1 MTEVEFPLHK
11 PGRASLIITSVL
23 LMVLVMTFPVAI
35 YMLVRMG
42 SLRVRVGARGLEA
55 RGWFL
60 TDEVSWDD
68 VERFGVLRVPVVARG
83 LGGLVV
89 KMKLNNLNE
98 GVNLVFRLKNGKDV
112 KFIANQY
119 ENHAAMIE
127 RVTASVRVPREE
139 IKMGALSWKWPERA

>member
-1 MTEVEFPLHK
+1 MNEVDFPLHK
-11 PGRASLIITSVL
+11 PGRTSLIITSVL
-23 LMVLVMTFPVAI
+23 LMILCMTFPVAI

-55 RGWFL
+55 KGWFM
-60 TDEVSWDD
+60 TDEVNWDD

-83 LGGLVV
+83 LGAVIAR
-89 KMKLNNLNE
+89 MKLNNMNE

-119 ENHAAMIE
+119 ENHEAMIE
-127 RVTASVRVPREE
+127 RVAASVRVPKEE
-139 IKMGALSWKWPERA
+139 IKMGLLSWKWPEKA